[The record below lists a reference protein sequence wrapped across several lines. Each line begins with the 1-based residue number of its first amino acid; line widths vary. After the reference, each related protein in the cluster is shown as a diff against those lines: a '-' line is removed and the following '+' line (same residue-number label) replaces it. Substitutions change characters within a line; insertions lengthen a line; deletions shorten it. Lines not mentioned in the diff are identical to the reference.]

1 MSCIAYIHIVQYLEL
16 YLHIPLVIY
25 IGHILLIIFF
35 LCLINF
41 DICMVIPFT
50 IIVINELC
58 ISIVN
63 GKRDEFFV
71 KIGV

>member
-1 MSCIAYIHIVQYLEL
+1 
-16 YLHIPLVIY
+16 
-25 IGHILLIIFF
+25 
-35 LCLINF
+35 
-41 DICMVIPFT
+41 MVIPFT